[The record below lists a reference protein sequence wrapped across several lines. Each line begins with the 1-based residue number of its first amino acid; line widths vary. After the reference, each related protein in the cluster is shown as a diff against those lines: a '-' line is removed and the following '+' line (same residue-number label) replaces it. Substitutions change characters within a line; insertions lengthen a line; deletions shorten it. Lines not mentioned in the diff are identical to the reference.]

1 MDCNRLLLWREPVFN
16 FENKKFIFHTQK
28 RKTINQPVLRV
39 AFTFSPISIPFP
51 VNISAILLLQQKSHL
66 EIFRLSWKNIFFRR
80 QWCWWLYD
88 GDRLKMLVTE
98 SLGCRLFSV
107 INISNSSPPYF
118 VSNICYQHKCNQNI
132 FQQSNWMSMSRLIK
146 SKNVFMQSNLA
157 KMNLSKSE
165 YKINQKWFTNLKR
178 W

>member
-1 MDCNRLLLWREPVFN
+1 MGVILIIWMDCNRLLLWREPVFN

-66 EIFRLSWKNIFFRR
+66 EIFRRSWKNI
-80 QWCWWLYD
+80 
-88 GDRLKMLVTE
+88 KMLVTE

-118 VSNICYQHKCNQNI
+118 VSNICYQHECNQNI

-146 SKNVFMQSNLA
+146 
-157 KMNLSKSE
+157 
-165 YKINQKWFTNLKR
+165 
-178 W
+178 

>member
-1 MDCNRLLLWREPVFN
+1 MGVILIIWMDCNRLLLWREPVFN

-51 VNISAILLLQQKSHL
+51 VYISAILLLQQKSHL
-66 EIFRLSWKNIFFRR
+66 EIFRRSWKNI
-80 QWCWWLYD
+80 Q
-88 GDRLKMLVTE
+88 MLVTE

-146 SKNVFMQSNLA
+146 
-157 KMNLSKSE
+157 
-165 YKINQKWFTNLKR
+165 
-178 W
+178 